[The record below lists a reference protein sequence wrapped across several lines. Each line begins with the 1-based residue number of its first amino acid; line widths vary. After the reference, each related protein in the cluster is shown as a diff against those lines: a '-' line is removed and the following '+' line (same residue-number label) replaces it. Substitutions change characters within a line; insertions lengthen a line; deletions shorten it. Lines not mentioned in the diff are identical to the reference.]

1 MKVKKKILG
10 MLLFIATISGG
21 CIWFISD
28 KEETIIEDDKYF
40 RIIDAGEEKYL
51 YTIYNADGKAVREG
65 ETKEEEILE
74 DDKYFRIID
83 AGEQT
88 YFYLIYNADGRE
100 VKNGVTYRIEPWI
113 HYIDQGTIEIHIGVG
128 TETFYCVYY
137 DTINDRFSEQYE
149 SPVAAKYNKVAF
161 LDHREGETVLIIKDM
176 FGEGNCYH
184 EYFLDFAEMISPVVS
199 AEFTDE
205 DTLLITYN
213 SGDFYEA
220 KTKLLYCGES
230 EKLERIRQS
239 SIYGSISSPTRISR
253 FSFTERS

>member
-1 MKVKKKILG
+1 MEENGYYIFISQKRTMRKAKNCNTKLVMKVKKKILG
-10 MLLFIATISGG
+10 MLLFIAAISGG
-21 CIWFISD
+21 CIWFISG
-28 KEETIIEDDKYF
+28 KEETIIE
-40 RIIDAGEEKYL
+40 G
-51 YTIYNADGKAVREG
+51 
-65 ETKEEEILE
+65 EILE

-88 YFYLIYNADGRE
+88 YFYLIYNADGKE

-113 HYIDQGTIEIHIGVG
+113 HYIDQGAIEIHIGVG

-149 SPVAAKYNKVAF
+149 SPVVAKYNKVAF

-176 FGEGNCYH
+176 FGGGNCYH
-184 EYFLDFAEMISPVVS
+184 EYLLDFAEMISPVVS

-230 EKLERIRQS
+230 EK
-239 SIYGSISSPTRISR
+239 
-253 FSFTERS
+253 